1 MSAIVVAILSAG
13 LKDIELT
20 TDPVELWSAPNSRAR
35 QEKDFHDKNFG
46 PFFRTNQL
54 ILTVPGR
61 KGEEY
66 DSLLFG
72 KYNFSGIMSKDLII
86 ELLELQTRI
95 QVGTQD
101 PNLTTEGRTNGTYV
115 RLLLCHFAEYRVLVG
130 GFAAQCKSE
139 GRLLCTSEPRQ
150 LHVDRLRSQQFTTV
164 LSEQP
169 GEHQQEGEHDTA
181 GSDQRSGLERPLD
194 LLLQVRMNG

>member
-35 QEKDFHDKNFG
+35 QEKDFHDENFG

-54 ILTVPGR
+54 ILTAPGR

-72 KYNFSGIMSKDLII
+72 KSNFSGIMSKDLII

-95 QVGTQD
+95 QVGAQD
-101 PNLTTEGRTNGTYV
+101 PNLTTEGRTNGW
-115 RLLLCHFAEYRVLVG
+115 RNLFKASSLSFCRI
-130 GFAAQCKSE
+130 SSS
-139 GRLLCTSEPRQ
+139 GRRICN
-150 LHVDRLRSQQFTTV
+150 
-164 LSEQP
+164 
-169 GEHQQEGEHDTA
+169 A
-181 GSDQRSGLERPLD
+181 M
-194 LLLQVRMNG
+194 QV